1 MNDDIILMAKEAGI
15 YHAFDSEGHW
25 DGLTD
30 QKLFDPHPHPNDVV
44 YGDKRTVE
52 ILERFAALVRA
63 DERDRS
69 TRENAYV
76 IAERNKVAAWM
87 IAQGYATGHG
97 DTIEGLLEELER
109 EIGFD
114 KAELWIKRIN
124 EAVLA
129 ERKWVLDYMQTH
141 GISNESLDKA
151 IRARGNT

>member
-1 MNDDIILMAKEAGI
+1 MNDDIIRMAKEAGI

-52 ILERFAALVRA
+52 ILERFAAAARA
-63 DERDRS
+63 DER
-69 TRENAYV
+69 
-76 IAERNKVAAWM
+76 NKLATWM

-97 DTIEGLLEELER
+97 DTTEDLIEELER
-109 EIGFD
+109 EVGF
-114 KAELWIKRIN
+114 KRAELWLKRIN

-129 ERKWVLDYMQTH
+129 EREACAKLCDYMAARCND
-141 GISNESLDKA
+141 IRAAALVSAADN

>member
-1 MNDDIILMAKEAGI
+1 MNDDIIRMAKEAGI

-52 ILERFAALVRA
+52 ILERFVALA
-63 DERDRS
+63 Q
-69 TRENAYV
+69 A
-76 IAERNKVAAWM
+76 AERNKLAAWM

-97 DTIEGLLEELER
+97 DTMEQLLDELRWQVRESER
-109 EIGFD
+109 EQCAKICD
-114 KAELWIKRIN
+114 HMEQEAEGT
-124 EAVLA
+124 ECC
-129 ERKWVLDYMQTH
+129 KWPTPADCAHT
-141 GISNESLDKA
+141 